1 MLLKYGLKA
10 LLFNL
15 IETQNILEFIDTF
28 YLIVLLIV
36 LLLVTRGGKIHHIF
50 LVPLEK

>member
-28 YLIVLLIV
+28 YVIV
-36 LLLVTRGGKIHHIF
+36 LLLISRGGKIHRIF
-50 LVPLEK
+50 FVPLEK